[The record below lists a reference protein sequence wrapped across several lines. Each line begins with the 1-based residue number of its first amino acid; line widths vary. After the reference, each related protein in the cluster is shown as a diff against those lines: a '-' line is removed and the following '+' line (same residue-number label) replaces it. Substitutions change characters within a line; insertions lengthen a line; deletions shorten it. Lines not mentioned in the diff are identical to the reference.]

1 MGAVFGLLCLPGLS
15 LGAGRCDHLLSR
27 SWAQPVSTTE
37 KTAAIP
43 VLPVKLVGR
52 YPHDPATFTQGLL
65 YHAGNLYESTGLKG
79 QSGLQRIELPSGRII
94 ARRRLAD
101 TLFGEGL
108 ALVNDELVQ
117 LTWQAGL
124 ALRYQPQ
131 NLKPL
136 GDFHYPGEGWGLT
149 TLGQD
154 MIVSDGSARLRYI
167 SVLTHHETRRLEVAA
182 HGQPLTGLNEL
193 ETVDGQLFANIYP
206 GDCIARIDPAS
217 GQVTGWLD
225 IAHLLPL
232 ADRPDSSAVANGIAW
247 DSDRRELLV
256 TGKFW
261 PYIYRLK
268 LKKSLTP
275 AANSD

>member
-1 MGAVFGLLCLPGLS
+1 M
-15 LGAGRCDHLLSR
+15 
-27 SWAQPVSTTE
+27 
-37 KTAAIP
+37 
-43 VLPVKLVGR
+43 GR
-52 YPHDPATFTQGLL
+52 YPHDPAAFTQGLV
-65 YHAGNLYESTGLKG
+65 YHAGNLYESTGLEG
-79 QSGLQRIELPSGRII
+79 QSRLQRIELPSGRII

-108 ALVNDELVQ
+108 ALVNDKLVQ

-124 ALRYQPQ
+124 ARRYQLSSLNPV
-131 NLKPL
+131 
-136 GDFHYPGEGWGLT
+136 GDFRYSGEGWGLT
-149 TLGQD
+149 ALDRD
-154 MIVSDGSARLRYI
+154 MIVSDGSAWLRFI
-167 SVLTHHETRRLEVAA
+167 SIDTHQETRRLEVAA

-193 ETVDGQLFANIYP
+193 ETVNGQLFANIYP

-268 LKKSLTP
+268 LKKSPMP
-275 AANSD
+275 AANTD